1 MSDINSLSPNEL
13 SIAATAIAI
22 AIAEG
27 RTADEVNVL
36 GNFIIAVGS
45 ILTTIAAQ
53 EASLENINKAS
64 KENNKGK

>member
-53 EASLENINKAS
+53 EASLENINKDS

>member
-53 EASLENINKAS
+53 EASLENINKDS
-64 KENNKGK
+64 QGNNKGK

>member
-64 KENNKGK
+64 KENKKGK